1 MFSTMP
7 QPVYHGDKELPALFD
22 KKILVLPEIKPDYT
36 IHNLLTTAHTMDW
49 KSAKQAW

>member
-7 QPVYHGDKELPALFD
+7 QPVYRLRKELPALFD

-36 IHNLLTTAHTMDW
+36 THNLATTARTID
-49 KSAKQAW
+49 